1 MSKFNDIFEDQY
13 RFALKSI
20 NYSAM
25 VSDNGQL
32 GSSIEF
38 GDRFEIRNLVGQELH
53 VDYLRELR
61 LPQSENNSLSICFES
76 IYTLRK
82 GVMLDDALR
91 AELPTILAEPLCSS
105 EIYARASILVSQI
118 LLVGTAG
125 TVVLPPQ
132 YIGSTSVSE

>member
-32 GSSIEF
+32 GPSIEF

-132 YIGSTSVSE
+132 YIGSASFSE

>member
-1 MSKFNDIFEDQY
+1 MNKFNDIFEDQY
-13 RFALKSI
+13 RFTLKSI
-20 NYSAM
+20 SYSAM
-25 VSDNGQL
+25 VSDSGQS

-38 GDRFEIRNLVGQELH
+38 CDRFEIRDLVGQELH

-82 GVMLDDALR
+82 GVILDDALR
-91 AELPTILAEPLCSS
+91 AQLPAILAEPLCSS
-105 EIYARASILVSQI
+105 EIYARFSILVSQI
-118 LLVGTAG
+118 LLVGTAR

-132 YIGSTSVSE
+132 YISSASAPE